1 MKFLPIAI
9 ALTLLPI
16 PVVAQSKPPSDTI
29 SGQLKLIAGGID
41 GRNDNCY
48 GTGKFRDLT
57 GLMPV
62 IIKDEQGKIIATGS
76 TGFGKRPTEH
86 PTVICIFSF
95 RIQDVPESK
104 FYSIAISDRGT
115 AIFSRQELIDMNW
128 EAKFVLTPSR

>member
-16 PVVAQSKPPSDTI
+16 PVTAQSKPPTNTI
-29 SGQLKLIAGGID
+29 SGQLKLIASGINGTD
-41 GRNDNCY
+41 DNCY

-62 IIKDEQGKIIATGS
+62 IIKDEQGKIIATGY

-86 PTVICIFSF
+86 RTVICIFTF

-115 AIFSRQELIDMNW
+115 VILSRQELIDMNW
-128 EAKFVLTPSR
+128 EAKFVLTTSR